1 MDKELRTRICF
12 KEPLLLLTNKG
23 LNKKPP
29 AKKRLQEIFSQFII
43 SVDKLGQLSIYK
55 SMEFYCNRKTTKKHG
70 IVGFDF
76 AFEM

>member
-1 MDKELRTRICF
+1 MDKARTRICF
-12 KEPLLLLTNKG
+12 KEPLLLLTKKG

-29 AKKRLQEIFSQFII
+29 AKKGCKRFFLIF
-43 SVDKLGQLSIYK
+43 VDKLGQLSIYK